1 MYDLTTCV
9 FFRYWFL
16 HTSWRVR
23 KIVLYVLKN
32 LSRWNINLNLMW
44 LWLGS
49 KTLVTAGSTW
59 LSFKNEWIVF
69 SCVLLVL
76 AGNCCNDGTVCY
88 VFHLAAMYQVLY
100 IIRTMDAHAVH
111 RLINDT
117 LHVAT
122 NVTMNS
128 FSELVDN

>member
-1 MYDLTTCV
+1 
-9 FFRYWFL
+9 
-16 HTSWRVR
+16 
-23 KIVLYVLKN
+23 
-32 LSRWNINLNLMW
+32 MW
-44 LWLGS
+44 IWLGS

-59 LSFKNEWIVF
+59 PSFKNEWIVF

-76 AGNCCNDGTVCY
+76 GGNCCNDGTVCY

-117 LHVAT
+117 LRVAN